1 MADRKVQEITI
12 PIVFKTAANEYAAIT
27 RNIQQA
33 LKNVDVNSAVGK
45 RMQTALRNAQYKQLQ
60 LENLTSGEFMN
71 IKDLNK
77 VNSLTS
83 QLETTLTKI
92 QTDFASID
100 VTALAL
106 TPTELDSW
114 KRAQKEV
121 DKYVKAINDAKSGGA
136 TIGQLFSGDDKN
148 KLNKAG
154 IKDSATLTDA
164 IGQAADKYNDLK
176 AKAEEAADAVKKA
189 NAELAASQT
198 KLPDLNGKSEKEVRT
213 KAVNKILSSRANSA
227 TARIKMLSALSD
239 TVKAKGAI
247 GDKVS
252 DVFNRTVAEAFQ
264 KNKEGEY
271 TNRLKAGGADI
282 VGYYLKVLGLDDT
295 AISQIQTNTAD
306 RVKLIKEAI
315 EKALRDNPIE
325 SYSAQMESALQK
337 FWGKGRDP
345 VSQLHKEQQ
354 AAQADVAAKAAAVA
368 SAKNAA
374 GIASGNLKAQETI
387 VQQLQ
392 ATQANLQTKVDEL
405 QTALNAAM
413 RRVDELE
420 QQLRGKYTP
429 GGTDYGTQ
437 ARGINS
443 RVLSTV
449 QAEKDRVAAEQA
461 QKDAAALAQQETEQ
475 FQNRLQMSLKRWMGF
490 SQIINIV
497 RNGIRNAYQDIQ
509 NLDKTMTNIAVVTDM
524 SVSDLWGKINE
535 YMSIAQQYG
544 VTTQGVYEVSQLFYQ
559 QGLGTADVMEL
570 TTETLKMARIAGM
583 GYAEAADAMTV
594 AVRGFKLEMS
604 DAQHITDVYSE
615 VAAISA
621 SDTQEL
627 AIAMSKTASSAASV
641 GMSFEN
647 TTAMIATMVNYSAP
661 CAA

>member
-1 MADRKVQEITI
+1 
-12 PIVFKTAANEYAAIT
+12 
-27 RNIQQA
+27 
-33 LKNVDVNSAVGK
+33 
-45 RMQTALRNAQYKQLQ
+45 
-60 LENLTSGEFMN
+60 MN

-136 TIGQLFSGDDKN
+136 TIGQLFSGNDKN

-176 AKAEEAADAVKKA
+176 AKAKEAADAVKKA

-198 KLPDLNGKSEKEVRT
+198 KLSDLNSKSEKEVRT
-213 KAVNKILSSRANSA
+213 KAVNEILSSRADSA
-227 TARIKMLSALSD
+227 TAKIKMLSALSD
-239 TVKAKGAI
+239 TVKAKGTI

-252 DVFNRTVAEAFQ
+252 EVFNRTVAEAFQ
-264 KNKEGEY
+264 KDKQGEY
-271 TNRLKAGGADI
+271 TNRFKAGGADI

-325 SYSAQMESALQK
+325 SYSAQAESALQK
-337 FWGKGRDP
+337 FWGKGKDP
-345 VSQLHKEQQ
+345 VTKYNEEK
-354 AAQADVAAKAAAVA
+354 AAAKADVAAKAAAVIA
-368 SAKNAA
+368 AKRTQKDATSNLSAQSA
-374 GIASGNLKAQETI
+374 I

-392 ATQANLQTKVDEL
+392 ATQANLQTKINDL

-413 RRVDELE
+413 QRVDKLE

-443 RVLSTV
+443 RVLSTA

-461 QKDAAALAQQETEQ
+461 QKDAADLAQQETEQ
-475 FQNRLQMSLKRWMGF
+475 FQNRLQMSLKQWMGF

-509 NLDKTMTNIAVVTDM
+509 NLDKAMTNIAVVTDM

-594 AVRGFKLEMS
+594 A
-604 DAQHITDVYSE
+604 
-615 VAAISA
+615 
-621 SDTQEL
+621 
-627 AIAMSKTASSAASV
+627 
-641 GMSFEN
+641 
-647 TTAMIATMVNYSAP
+647 
-661 CAA
+661 

>member
-136 TIGQLFSGDDKN
+136 TIGQLFSGNDKN

-198 KLPDLNGKSEKEVRT
+198 KLSDLNGKSEKEVRT
-213 KAVNKILSSRANSA
+213 KAVNEILSSRANSA

-271 TNRLKAGGADI
+271 TNRFKAGGADI

-337 FWGKGRDP
+337 FWGKGKDP
-345 VSQLHKEQQ
+345 VAKYNEEK
-354 AAQADVAAKAAAVA
+354 AAAKADVAAKAAAVTA
-368 SAKNAA
+368 AKRTQKDATSNLSAQSA
-374 GIASGNLKAQETI
+374 I

-413 RRVDELE
+413 QRVNELE

-429 GGTDYGTQ
+429 SGTNYGAQ
-437 ARGINS
+437 ARSINAQ
-443 RVLSTV
+443 VLSAS
-449 QAEKDRVAAEQA
+449 QAKKDDAAAAQA
-461 QKDAAALAQQETEQ
+461 SKDAADLAKQETQ
-475 FQNRLQMSLKRWMGF
+475 WFRDRLQMSLKRWMGLT
-490 SQIINIV
+490 QIINII
-497 RNGIRNAYQDIQ
+497 RNGIRNAYRDIQ
-509 NLDKTMTNIAVVTDM
+509 NLDKAMTNIAVVTDM

-544 VTTQGVYEVSQLFYQ
+544 VTTQGVYEVSQLFFQ
-559 QGLGTADVMEL
+559 QGLGAADVMEL
-570 TTETLKMARIAGM
+570 TTETLKMARIAGI

-594 AVRGFKLEMS
+594 A
-604 DAQHITDVYSE
+604 
-615 VAAISA
+615 
-621 SDTQEL
+621 
-627 AIAMSKTASSAASV
+627 
-641 GMSFEN
+641 
-647 TTAMIATMVNYSAP
+647 
-661 CAA
+661 

>member
-176 AKAEEAADAVKKA
+176 AKAEEAAGAVKKA

-198 KLPDLNGKSEKEVRT
+198 KLSDLNSKSEKEVRT
-213 KAVNKILSSRANSA
+213 KAVNEILNSRANSA

-252 DVFNRTVAEAFQ
+252 EVFNRTVAEAFQ

-271 TNRLKAGGADI
+271 TNRFKAGGADI

-337 FWGKGRDP
+337 FWGKGKDP
-345 VSQLHKEQQ
+345 VSQLHKERQ

-368 SAKNAA
+368 SAQNAA
-374 GIASGNLKAQETI
+374 GIANGDLKAQETI

-405 QTALNAAM
+405 QTALNAAIQ
-413 RRVDELE
+413 RVNELE

-437 ARGINS
+437 ARGINTK
-443 RVLSTV
+443 VLSTA
-449 QAEKDRVAAEQA
+449 QAEKDRIAAEQA

-475 FQNRLQMSLKRWMGF
+475 FQNRLQMSLKQWMGF

-509 NLDKTMTNIAVVTDM
+509 NLDKAMTNIAVVTDM

-570 TTETLKMARIAGM
+570 TTETLKMARISGM

-594 AVRGFKLEMS
+594 A
-604 DAQHITDVYSE
+604 
-615 VAAISA
+615 
-621 SDTQEL
+621 
-627 AIAMSKTASSAASV
+627 
-641 GMSFEN
+641 
-647 TTAMIATMVNYSAP
+647 
-661 CAA
+661 

>member
-136 TIGQLFSGDDKN
+136 TIGQLFSGDDKS

-176 AKAEEAADAVKKA
+176 AKAKEAADAVKKA

-198 KLPDLNGKSEKEVRT
+198 KLSDLNSKSEKEVRT
-213 KAVNKILSSRANSA
+213 KAVNEILSSRADSA

-252 DVFNRTVAEAFQ
+252 EVFNRTVAEAFQ
-264 KNKEGEY
+264 KDKQGEY
-271 TNRLKAGGADI
+271 TNRFKAGGADI

-325 SYSAQMESALQK
+325 SYSAQAESALQK
-337 FWGKGRDP
+337 FWGKGKDP
-345 VSQLHKEQQ
+345 VAKYNEEK
-354 AAQADVAAKAAAVA
+354 AAAKADVAAKAAAVTA
-368 SAKNAA
+368 AKRTQKDATSNLSAQSA
-374 GIASGNLKAQETI
+374 I

-392 ATQANLQTKVDEL
+392 ATQANLQTKINDL

-413 RRVDELE
+413 QRVDKLE

-429 GGTDYGTQ
+429 GGTNYGAQ
-437 ARGINS
+437 ARSINAQ
-443 RVLSTV
+443 VLSAS
-449 QAEKDRVAAEQA
+449 QAKKDDAAAAQA
-461 QKDAAALAQQETEQ
+461 SKDAADLAKQETQ
-475 FQNRLQMSLKRWMGF
+475 WFRDRLQMSLKRWMGLT
-490 SQIINIV
+490 QIINIV
-497 RNGIRNAYQDIQ
+497 RNGIRNAYRDIQ
-509 NLDKTMTNIAVVTDM
+509 NLDKAMTNIAVVTDM

-559 QGLGTADVMEL
+559 QGHM
-570 TTETLKMARIAGM
+570 I
-583 GYAEAADAMTV
+583 
-594 AVRGFKLEMS
+594 F
-604 DAQHITDVYSE
+604 IT
-615 VAAISA
+615 
-621 SDTQEL
+621 
-627 AIAMSKTASSAASV
+627 SS
-641 GMSFEN
+641 
-647 TTAMIATMVNYSAP
+647 I
-661 CAA
+661 

>member
-1 MADRKVQEITI
+1 MAERKVQEITV
-12 PIVFKTAANEYAAIT
+12 PIVFKTAVNEYAAIT
-27 RNIQQA
+27 KNIQQA
-33 LKNVDVNSAVGK
+33 LKNVDVNSAIGK

-60 LENLTSGEFMN
+60 LQNLTSGDVMN
-71 IKDLNK
+71 VKDLNK
-77 VNSLTS
+77 ANSLTS

-100 VTALAL
+100 VSALAL

-164 IGQAADKYNDLK
+164 IGQATDKYNDLK
-176 AKAEEAADAVKKA
+176 AKAEEAAEAVKKA

-198 KLPDLNGKSEKEVRT
+198 KLTDLNSKSDKEVRT
-213 KAVNKILSSRANSA
+213 KAVNEILSSRADST

-239 TVKAKGAI
+239 SVKGKGAI

-264 KNKEGEY
+264 KNKNGEY
-271 TNRLKAGGADI
+271 TDKFKSGGADI
-282 VGYYLKVLGLDDT
+282 VGYYLKVLGLDDA
-295 AISQIQTNTAD
+295 AIAQIQASTTD

-325 SYSAQMESALQK
+325 SYSAQAENALQK
-337 FWGKGRDP
+337 FWGKGKDP
-345 VSQLHKEQQ
+345 VSQLHKQQ
-354 AAQADVAAKAAAVA
+354 QVAQADVAAKAAAVA
-368 SAKNAA
+368 SAQNAVGVA
-374 GIASGNLKAQETI
+374 KGNLGAQEAI

-392 ATQANLQTKVDEL
+392 ATQTNLQTKVDEL
-405 QTALNAAM
+405 QAALNAAM
-413 RRVDELE
+413 QRIDELE
-420 QQLRGKYTP
+420 QQLRGKYAP
-429 GGTDYGTQ
+429 GGTDYGKQ
-437 ARGINS
+437 AHSINTK
-443 RVLSTV
+443 VLSAT
-449 QAEKDRVAAEQA
+449 QEEKNRLAAEEA
-461 QKDAAALAQQETEQ
+461 QKNAADLARQETEQ

-509 NLDKTMTNIAVVTDM
+509 NLDKAMTNIAVVTDM

-559 QGLGTADVMEL
+559 QGGL
-570 TTETLKMARIAGM
+570 
-583 GYAEAADAMTV
+583 
-594 AVRGFKLEMS
+594 
-604 DAQHITDVYSE
+604 
-615 VAAISA
+615 
-621 SDTQEL
+621 
-627 AIAMSKTASSAASV
+627 
-641 GMSFEN
+641 
-647 TTAMIATMVNYSAP
+647 
-661 CAA
+661 